1 VQDENDRQYVR
12 TTEIPEWMA
21 SIVGKLVPLVLIAV
35 LGAGLVAWSQLAVL
49 ASRVEHLEGQA
60 NKGERFTAADGA
72 RMAARVGALELW
84 REDHT
89 KFGWEKTL
97 QWNTQLNEL
106 QRKCDKGCQ

>member
-1 VQDENDRQYVR
+1 
-12 TTEIPEWMA
+12 MA

-35 LGAGLVAWSQLAVL
+35 MGTGLLAWNHLAVIT
-49 ASRVEHLEGQA
+49 ARVEFLENQA

-72 RMAARVGALELW
+72 RIGARVGALELW